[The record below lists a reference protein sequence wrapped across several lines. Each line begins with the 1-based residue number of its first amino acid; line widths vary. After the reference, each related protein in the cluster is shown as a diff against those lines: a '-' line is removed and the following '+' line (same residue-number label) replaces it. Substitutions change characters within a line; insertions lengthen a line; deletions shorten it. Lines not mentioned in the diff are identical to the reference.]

1 LRRVVR
7 LRPPARAVV
16 DRLRDVLRRFAV
28 LRLAVLRLAVLRF
41 AVLRFAV
48 LRLRDVVRRFAV
60 LRFAVLRLAVPR
72 FAVLRLRDVVRR
84 LAVPRFAVL
93 RLAVLRLAVLRFRDV
108 VRRFAVLR
116 LAVLR
121 FAVLRFAV
129 LRFREAILRLR
140 VPVDF
145 RAAVLR
151 APPAFLR
158 ALEARL
164 RRPRLEAACTFET
177 ASSSC
182 RSSIRGSWP
191 KLSGWSSTGRGNCVG
206 NCPSSILDICPP
218 DWEISSTSRPVSP

>member
-1 LRRVVR
+1 

-60 LRFAVLRLAVPR
+60 LRLAVLRLAVPR
-72 FAVLRLRDVVRR
+72 FAVLRFRDVVRR
-84 LAVPRFAVL
+84 LAVPRFAVLRLAVL

-129 LRFREAILRLR
+129 LRFREAVLRLR

-206 NCPSSILDICPP
+206 NCPSSVLDICPP
-218 DWEISSTSRPVSP
+218 DWEISSTS